1 MSLAATV
8 LLAEDEDP
16 LAQGITDLLELSDT
30 GYRIAVIRA
39 VNGRQ
44 GLEQIKR
51 KQPDLIISD
60 IMMPRMDGF
69 EFLAQVR
76 HNPQWVHIPFIF
88 LTAKGAKQD
97 VAAGQLTGAE
107 LYITKPFDN
116 QELIDLVKSQLDRT
130 FQLQKHRQDQLHKL
144 KRDVLQLLNH
154 EFRTPLTYVTAYY
167 EMLADSLLVEEG
179 SNLQEYLRG
188 IQVGSSRLTRLV
200 EDLIRLVDL
209 RTGATRVDYEQGAGI
224 LPNIGEMLYD
234 GGMLRQDEAAYKG
247 IAFRFEIQSNLPAVF
262 GHSDFLLEIFDRLID
277 NAIKFTYNRKRKD
290 GQVTLRAWETD
301 GEVYLAIVDNGV
313 GFPEHA
319 RHQIFDLFSQY
330 NREKMEQQ
338 GSGSGLAIVRGLVEL
353 HQGRI
358 EVTSREGVGSQFTVV
373 LPVHKESQPALDS
386 EAPPQL
392 ATVLLVE
399 DDQFLLEGLREL
411 LEIEED
417 RFRFRVLLA
426 TNGREALA
434 VLAYERPD
442 LIISD
447 VMMPVMDGY
456 QLLSAVRENPAWVH
470 IPFIFLSAKGE
481 QQDIHHGRRQGAEQY
496 ITKPYESDELLKLVY
511 TQLDRYFQV
520 QTVVNQDFEE
530 LKRGILALLQP
541 GFKTPLDSVTDY
553 SQQLAVR
560 LQMAQTDADLRD
572 SLQGLQEASDR
583 LTRLVEDFITL
594 AELKTGEKGVAY
606 QNRAAPIAV
615 DALLYGICY
624 ADREQWFDL
633 PLQVKLE
640 AELPSIYGDE
650 QTLTQLLQ
658 RMVDTTAMLWSR
670 EKKGVVYLTAV
681 DQLGWLNLI
690 VSLDGA
696 AFTAAEAEQVI
707 GLFETDDNAALQ
719 SIEYGPA
726 LTIAKGIAELH
737 GGYLRLE
744 NGPGQYC
751 KITLTLPIYVPEQP

>member
-1 MSLAATV
+1 V
-8 LLAEDEDP
+8 
-16 LAQGITDLLELSDT
+16 
-30 GYRIAVIRA
+30 
-39 VNGRQ
+39 
-44 GLEQIKR
+44 
-51 KQPDLIISD
+51 
-60 IMMPRMDGF
+60 
-69 EFLAQVR
+69 
-76 HNPQWVHIPFIF
+76 
-88 LTAKGAKQD
+88 
-97 VAAGQLTGAE
+97 
-107 LYITKPFDN
+107 
-116 QELIDLVKSQLDRT
+116 
-130 FQLQKHRQDQLHKL
+130 
-144 KRDVLQLLNH
+144 
-154 EFRTPLTYVTAYY
+154 
-167 EMLADSLLVEEG
+167 
-179 SNLQEYLRG
+179 
-188 IQVGSSRLTRLV
+188 
-200 EDLIRLVDL
+200 
-209 RTGATRVDYEQGAGI
+209 
-224 LPNIGEMLYD
+224 GEMLHD
-234 GGMLRQDEAAYKG
+234 AGRFRQDEAADKG
-247 IAFRFEIQSNLPAVF
+247 IAFQFEIQPKLPAVF
-262 GHSDFLLEIFDRLID
+262 GHSDYLLEVFDRLID

-290 GQVTLRAWETD
+290 GRVTLRAWESG

-353 HQGRI
+353 HHSRI
-358 EVTSREGVGSQFTVV
+358 EVTSREGAGSQFTVV
-373 LPVHKESQPALDS
+373 LPVHKESHPTIDS
-386 EAPPQL
+386 ELPPQL

-417 RFRFRVLLA
+417 RFRFRVLSA
-426 TNGREALA
+426 TNGREALT
-434 VLAYERPD
+434 VLGDERPD

-456 QLLSAVRENPAWVH
+456 QLLAEVRKNQSWLH

-496 ITKPYESDELLKLVY
+496 ITKPYESDELLRLVY

-560 LQMAQTDADLRD
+560 LQLAQTDADLRD

-594 AELKTGEKGVAY
+594 AELKTGEKGTAY
-606 QNRAAPIAV
+606 ENRAAPIAV
-615 DALLYGICY
+615 DTLLYGICFTGN
-624 ADREQWFDL
+624 EQWLDL
-633 PLQVKLE
+633 PLQVQLE
-640 AELPSIYGDE
+640 SDPPSIYGDE
-650 QTLTQLLQ
+650 QALTQLL
-658 RMVDTTAMLWSR
+658 RRLVETVAMLWSR

-681 DQLGWLNLI
+681 GQPDWLKLI

-707 GLFETDDNAALQ
+707 GLFADDDRAALQ
-719 SIEYGPA
+719 AIEYGPA

-744 NGPGQYC
+744 NEPDRYC
-751 KITLTLPIYVPEQP
+751 KIALTLPIYVPEQP

>member
-1 MSLAATV
+1 MSVAATV

-16 LAQGITDLLELSDT
+16 LAQGIADLLELSDT
-30 GYRIAVIRA
+30 GYKIAVIRA

-44 GLEQIKR
+44 GLEEIKHR
-51 KQPDLIISD
+51 QPDLIISD
-60 IMMPRMDGF
+60 IMMPKMDGF
-69 EFLAQVR
+69 EFLNQVR
-76 HNPQWVHIPFIF
+76 QNPQWVHIPFIF

-107 LYITKPFDN
+107 LYVTKPFDN
-116 QELIDLVKSQLDRT
+116 QELIDLVKSQLDRA
-130 FQLQKHRQDQLHKL
+130 FQLQKHRHDQLHKL

-167 EMLADSLLVEEG
+167 EMLAESLLVEEG

-188 IQVGSSRLTRLV
+188 IQVGSLRLTRLV

-209 RTGATRVDYEQGAGI
+209 RTGASRATYEQGASV
-224 LPNIGEMLYD
+224 LPNVGEMLHD
-234 GGMLRQDEAAYKG
+234 AGMFRHGEAADKG
-247 IAFRFEIQSNLPAVF
+247 IALQFEIEPGLPAVF
-262 GHSDFLLEIFDRLID
+262 GHSDYLLEIFDRLLD

-290 GQVTLRAWETD
+290 GQVTVRAWGRDE
-301 GEVYLAIVDNGV
+301 EVYLAVADNGV

-353 HQGRI
+353 HHGRI

-373 LPVHKESQPALDS
+373 LPVYDESQSQIESDAL
-386 EAPPQL
+386 PRL

-399 DDQFLLEGLREL
+399 DDQFLLEGLCEL
-411 LEIEED
+411 LVIEED
-417 RFRFRVLLA
+417 RFRFRVLSA
-426 TNGREALA
+426 SNGREALTL
-434 VLAYERPD
+434 LAYERPD

-456 QLLSAVRENPAWVH
+456 QLLTAVRENPAWVH

-496 ITKPYESDELLKLVY
+496 ITKPYESDELLKLVN

-520 QTVVNQDFEE
+520 QTVVSQDFEE
-530 LKRGILALLQP
+530 LKRGILAMLQP

-553 SQQLAVR
+553 SQQLAIR
-560 LQMAQTDADLRD
+560 LELAKTDADLRD
-572 SLQGLQEASDR
+572 SLQGLQEASNR
-583 LTRLVEDFITL
+583 LTRLVEDFMIL
-594 AELKTGEKGVAY
+594 AELKTGEKGTAF

-624 ADREQWFDL
+624 SENEQWFDL
-633 PLQVKLE
+633 PLQVQLE
-640 AELPSIYGDE
+640 GELPPIYGDE
-650 QTLTQLLQ
+650 QALTQLLE
-658 RMVDTTAMLWSR
+658 RVVETAAMLWSR

-681 DQLGWLNLI
+681 EQSDSLNVI

-696 AFTAAEAEQVI
+696 GFTAAEVEQVI
-707 GLFETDDNAALQ
+707 GLLETEDSAALQ
-719 SIEYGPA
+719 AIEYGPA

-737 GGYLRLE
+737 GGYLQLE
-744 NGPGQYC
+744 NEPDRHC
-751 KITLTLPIYVPEQP
+751 KITLTLPIYVPEKP